1 MKRDRLLVQMHSL
14 HSRRVCIARTAHAI
28 CSCSIPWQMLS
39 GYQNVAKFNNEDR
52 DHVNVHLFVARLQ
65 NVRTDV
71 CIFFNQPL
79 NSPPTSESPTAV
91 DVSTEWEE
99 GSDILASIA
108 HSLQVLLHPTRSAQA
123 HRPSLHALVWG
134 ASHPAPQKQRGT
146 MTRVTPSVS
155 TRACIAET
163 SETDKRSGSGPRW
176 ARCAAG
182 RCSEREMADK
192 AGVKD

>member
-1 MKRDRLLVQMHSL
+1 
-14 HSRRVCIARTAHAI
+14 
-28 CSCSIPWQMLS
+28 MLS

-134 ASHPAPQKQRGT
+134 ASDPAPQKQRGT
-146 MTRVTPSVS
+146 MTRVTPCVS